1 MSSLDKRPSLIP
13 QAKGYKGLGR
23 NPDSKIKENKGFSGL
38 GKSPEAQINDQIKKI
53 DKKLAEDAKRQG
65 QEPPPSILPK
75 GADMTLDEKKEAV
88 RNARAAYL
96 DRLAEQNG
104 GGKPADG
111 EMTIDQK
118 LEAVRNAKSSLTE
131 KNSEELSQRP
141 PAPPSEQPSEAPAK
155 QQFRITT
162 DVVEEKPERP
172 ELVNDATVVT
182 EAESPNPWKVTPTSD
197 GSVNIAKGYIM
208 GYYTQYMYDTWDEVT
223 PSLMSG
229 PLSAYAVVLAAGY
242 YFSGGNIPVTGS
254 KFIYAEVPRADPP
267 LVYAEARADVSS
279 SYVEAELGDQTR
291 PPDYTADP
299 FEVSGVALIVLSD
312 SPPHSY
318 ISATGKAAV
327 CIAKATN
334 VDGVIS
340 VKQYFTHNPT
350 VFFPVINLLGGG
362 GEESPP

>member
-1 MSSLDKRPSLIP
+1 M
-13 QAKGYKGLGR
+13 
-23 NPDSKIKENKGFSGL
+23 

-65 QEPPPSILPK
+65 QEPPPPILPK
-75 GADMTLDEKKEAV
+75 GSDMTLDEKKEAV

-111 EMTIDQK
+111 EMTLDEKKEAVRNSSAPNLDRLSEQEGGGKPADGEMTIDQK
-118 LEAVRNAKSSLTE
+118 LEAVRNAKSSITE
-131 KNSEELSQRP
+131 KNSDELSQRP
-141 PAPPSEQPSEAPAK
+141 SEPPAEQPSESSPKK
-155 QQFRITT
+155 QFAITT
-162 DVVEEKPERP
+162 EVVEEKPERP
-172 ELVNDATVVT
+172 ELVEDSPAVT
-182 EAESPNPWKVTPTSD
+182 RTPSPHPWKVVPTSS
-197 GSVNIAKGYIM
+197 GSVNIAEGYIM
-208 GYYTQYMYDTWDEVT
+208 GYYTQYQYDAWGEVT
-223 PSLMSG
+223 PSLLAG

-254 KFIYAEVPRADPP
+254 KFIYAEVPISNPP
-267 LVYAEARADVSS
+267 LVYSEARADVSP
-279 SYVEAELGDQTR
+279 SYVEAELGDKTR

-299 FEVSGVALIVLSD
+299 FEVSGVPYIVLSD
-312 SPPHSY
+312 SPPHTY